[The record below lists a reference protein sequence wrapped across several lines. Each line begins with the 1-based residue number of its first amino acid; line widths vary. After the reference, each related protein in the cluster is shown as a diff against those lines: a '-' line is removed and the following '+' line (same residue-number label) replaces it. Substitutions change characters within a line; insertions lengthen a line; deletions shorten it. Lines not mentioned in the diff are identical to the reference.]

1 MPHSNS
7 EYFVFSDMK
16 TLPLDFLMVSV
27 HPTLYPV
34 HNLEEFE
41 VEPEKGEDGE
51 ESGAEPPDP
60 PILPLSAEHIDRH
73 GMYVMDAGTALY
85 LWVGRAISDS
95 LCQQVRLDTVMVPPF
110 HL

>member
-1 MPHSNS
+1 
-7 EYFVFSDMK
+7 MK